1 MNLRSIDPEALLLLQ
16 QESLDEVRSDIDASD
31 EMLLDEAFA
40 YPLTQAVMR
49 HADVADIAAAYA
61 IGILKYRPF
70 VVGNEHAAFLAMG
83 LFLYLNNWQLSASQE
98 EAARVIWQASAAD
111 LDEEE
116 LADWIRRNL

>member
-16 QESLDEVRSDIDASD
+16 QESLHKVRSDIDASD

-83 LFLYLNNWQLSASQE
+83 LFLYLNNWQLSAPQE
-98 EAARVIWQASAAD
+98 DAARVIWQASAAD